1 MRKARY
7 QAASVLQ
14 FVERY
19 NEHTIY
25 HDVKSRFCRT
35 NVIMQKRVKGY
46 GLKCHRIVTEICK
59 LVGIS
64 DLRCKVIGSKNRLN
78 VVQAAFK
85 ALCSQETPQ
94 MLADRTGL
102 RVVEMRS
109 EMGMRPVVLAVPEKE
124 RVLYEKTRQA
134 VGYGRH

>member
-1 MRKARY
+1 
-7 QAASVLQ
+7 
-14 FVERY
+14 
-19 NEHTIY
+19 
-25 HDVKSRFCRT
+25 
-35 NVIMQKRVKGY
+35 
-46 GLKCHRIVTEICK
+46 
-59 LVGIS
+59 
-64 DLRCKVIGSKNRLN
+64 
-78 VVQAAFK
+78 
-85 ALCSQETPQ
+85 